1 MKMAKTH
8 PKINR
13 KLSFPTLWVGL
24 AVVLLIIAAVI
35 IVPQLGNKDVTTKL
49 PLAVSVAQAV
59 EIRDAG
65 AFVLDVREP
74 DEWAQAHIPDATWIP
89 LGDLQNRLSE
99 VPKDQPI
106 LVYCRSGNRSQT
118 GRDILLAAGYQ
129 NVTSMSGGI
138 NEWIKQGL
146 PTVSGP

>member
-1 MKMAKTH
+1 MAKTQ
-8 PKINR
+8 PKT
-13 KLSFPTLWVGL
+13 KKKQSFPTLWVGL
-24 AVVLLIIAAVI
+24 SVVVLILVAVI
-35 IVPQLGNKDVTTKL
+35 ILPQLGNKGATTSL
-49 PLAVSVAQAV
+49 PQTVSVAQAV

-106 LVYCRSGNRSQT
+106 LVYCRSGNRSQE

-138 NEWIKQGL
+138 NDWISQGL
-146 PTVSGP
+146 PTVSGR

>member
-1 MKMAKTH
+1 MAKTQI
-8 PKINR
+8 KT
-13 KLSFPTLWVGL
+13 KKKQSFPALWVGL
-24 AVVLLIIAAVI
+24 AVVLLIILAVI
-35 IVPQLGNKDVTTKL
+35 ILPQLGNKDVTANL
-49 PLAVSVAQAV
+49 PLEVSVAQAV
-59 EIRDAG
+59 KIRDAG

-99 VPKDQPI
+99 VPQDQPI
-106 LVYCRSGNRSQT
+106 LVYCRSGNRSQE
-118 GRDILLAAGYQ
+118 GRDILLAAGYK

-138 NEWIKQGL
+138 NDWISQGL